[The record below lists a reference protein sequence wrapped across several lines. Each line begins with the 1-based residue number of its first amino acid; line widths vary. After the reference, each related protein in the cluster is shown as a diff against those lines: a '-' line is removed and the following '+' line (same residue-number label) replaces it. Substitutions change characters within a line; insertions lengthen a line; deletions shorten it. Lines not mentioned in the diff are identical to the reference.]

1 MFKSV
6 SNKVAFPQMEE
17 AILKFWEK
25 NATFEK
31 SLKRNEGK
39 ERYKFYDGPPFA
51 TGLPHYGH
59 LLAGTIKDIVPR
71 YQTMRGKYVER
82 RFGWDTH
89 GLPIEALAQDDLGV
103 AGAPEIKAL
112 GIDKF
117 NEHCRS
123 KVLKY
128 VNEWRKTVTRMGRW
142 VDFDHDYKTMNP
154 EFMETIWWVFKQL
167 WNQGRVYRS
176 HRIMPYSWKLSTPL
190 SNFEAGSNY
199 KDVQDPTVTVR
210 VKVVGAPVNSPLAS
224 LVSRDSHDDK
234 GQGGQEGRE
243 GHETGKPT
251 VYLLIWTTTPWT
263 LPENLM
269 ICAGASIDYVAVRD
283 VTDDKRPIY
292 VMAKARLPHI
302 FKKEEQYELVAEFKG
317 TELKG
322 TEYEPIFP
330 YFADKKA
337 EGAFRV
343 LNDDYVTTDDGVGL
357 VHIAPAYGEDDFRV
371 CQEAGMKAIVDPLDQ
386 ACAFTDQVPEY
397 KGRFCKDCDKDII
410 KRLKAEGKLVHQA
423 TIVHS
428 YPFCDRTDTPLI
440 YRAIDAWYVKVEDLH
455 ERLAKNNA
463 KVHWTPAYVG
473 EKRFGN
479 WLEEARDWNI
489 SRNRFWGSCIPVW
502 INDDDPGDM
511 ICVGSIKEL
520 EELSGE
526 TVTDLHKHFVDKI
539 VIKKDGKTYHRT
551 PEVLDCWFESGSMPY
566 AQNHYMGEGYVT
578 TDGGSGAPAPRPN
591 DVVDSFFPADFI
603 AEGLDQTRG
612 WFYTLMVLGT
622 CLFDQS
628 PYKNVIVNGLVLAED
643 GKKMSK
649 RLKNYPDPTKM
660 LDTYGADAIRLYMIY
675 SPVVKAESL
684 KFSEKGV
691 QQLMRDLLI
700 PWWNAYSF
708 FVTYANVD
716 GFHDAKVVYPESENV
731 LDKWIVSSMETLIRD
746 VTAAMDDYDLQ
757 KSVRPFVK
765 FVEDLTNW
773 YIRRSR
779 RRFWK
784 STNDGDKLCAYRTLR
799 YVLVQLAKV
808 AAPFTPF
815 IAEEIYTNLKG
826 AGDPESV
833 HLCDFPTANDAARQP
848 ALEEA
853 MAEVQ
858 AVVELGRRLR
868 ADNDL
873 KVRQPLSQIRVAG
886 ASSVSRMASGSS
898 IDELNSLIVDE
909 LNVKSVVSIADE
921 TELCDVS
928 FKANFKT
935 LGKKCGPKMKA
946 VAAAIARLSV
956 SSAPTPENA
965 VQIEGVEIAAE
976 DVLVTRAPKAGLV
989 VASEGAIVV
998 GLETALTPELIA
1010 EGLAREFVSHVQA
1023 MRKEADFEVTQ
1034 RIALAVACDAELRAA
1049 LEGHLDYVKNE
1060 TLATAV
1066 TLADGAGDIDLNGH
1080 KTSISVEK
1088 ACN

>member
-1 MFKSV
+1 MFKPV
-6 SNKVAFPQMEE
+6 SNKVDFPKMEE
-17 AILKFWEK
+17 GVLRFW
-25 NATFEK
+25 ADDGTFEK
-31 SLKRNEGK
+31 SLARNRGK
-39 ERYKFYDGPPFA
+39 ERYTFYDGPPFA

-89 GLPIEALAQDDLGV
+89 GLPIEALAQEALGV
-103 AGAPEIKAL
+103 AGAPEIKKL
-112 GIDKF
+112 GVDKF
-117 NEHCRS
+117 NEQCRS
-123 KVLKY
+123 MVLKY
-128 VNEWRKTVTRMGRW
+128 VSEWRKTVTRMGRW
-142 VDFDHDYKTMNP
+142 VDFDHDYKTMDFG
-154 EFMETIWWVFKQL
+154 FMESVWWVFKQL
-167 WNQGRVYRS
+167 WEQGRVYRS

-210 VKVVGAPVNSPLAS
+210 TRLLDS
-224 LVSRDSHDDK
+224 LGKLD
-234 GQGGQEGRE
+234 GLEG
-243 GHETGKPT
+243 TI
-251 VYLLIWTTTPWT
+251 YLLVWTTTPWT
-263 LPENLM
+263 LPENLAM
-269 ICAGASIDYVAVRD
+269 CVGADIDYVVVRD
-283 VTDDKRPIY
+283 LTDDARPMY

-302 FKKEEQYELVAEFKG
+302 FKKPEQCEVVR
-317 TELKG
+317 ELKG
-322 TEYEPIFP
+322 AEMKGWEYEPIFP
-330 YFADKKA
+330 YFADKRA

-343 LNDDYVTTDDGVGL
+343 LNDDYVTTDDGVGI

-371 CQEAGMKAIVDPLDQ
+371 CKEAGMNAFVDPLDD
-386 ACAFTDQVPEY
+386 ACAFTDAIPEY

-410 KRLKAEGKLVHQA
+410 KALKAAGKLVHQA

-440 YRAIDAWYVKVEDLH
+440 YRAIDAWYVRVEDLH

-463 KVHWTPAYVG
+463 AVHWTPDYVG

-502 INDDDPGDM
+502 VNDDDPSDM
-511 ICVGSIKEL
+511 ICVGSAKEL

-526 TVTDLHKHFVDKI
+526 KVTDLHKHFIDKI

-566 AQNHYMGEGYVT
+566 AQQHYMGEN
-578 TDGGSGAPAPRPN
+578 P
-591 DVVDSFFPADFI
+591 VDDFFPADFI

-628 PYKNVIVNGLVLAED
+628 PYRNVIVNGLVLAED

-649 RLKNYPDPTKM
+649 RLKNYPDPAKM

-675 SPVVKAESL
+675 SPVVRAENL
-684 KFSEKGV
+684 KFSENGV
-691 QQLMRDLLI
+691 KQLMRDLLI

-716 GFHDAKVVYPESENV
+716 GFNDAEVVYPESPNV
-731 LDKWIVSSMETLIRD
+731 LDKWIVSSMETLIAD
-746 VTAAMDDYDLQ
+746 VTAAMDAYDLQ
-757 KSVRPFVK
+757 RSVRPFVK

-815 IAEEIYTNLKG
+815 IAEEIYRNLKG
-826 AGDPESV
+826 ANDPESV
-833 HLCDFPTANDAARQP
+833 HLCEFPTANAAARDL
-848 ALEEA
+848 ALEKR
-853 MAEVQ
+853 MAAVQ
-858 AVVELGRRLR
+858 TVVELGRRLR

-873 KVRQPLSQIRVAG
+873 KVRQPLSAIRIAG
-886 ASSVSRMASGSS
+886 ADVKGLE
-898 IDELNSLIVDE
+898 DLIMDE
-909 LNVKSVVSIADE
+909 LNVKRVEYVADE
-921 TELCDVS
+921 TELCEVS
-928 FKANFKT
+928 YKANFKT

-946 VAAAIARLSV
+946 VAAAIAAMKGFAG
-956 SSAPTPENA
+956 SAT
-965 VQIEGVEIAAE
+965 VDGVEIAAE
-976 DVLVTRAPKAGLV
+976 DVLITRAPKAGLV
-989 VASEGAIVV
+989 VASEGATVV
-998 GLETALTPELIA
+998 ALETALTPELVA
-1010 EGLAREFVSHVQA
+1010 EGLAREFVSHVQS

-1034 RIALAVACDAELRAA
+1034 RIAVKVGCDAELRSA
-1049 LEGHLDYVKNE
+1049 LEAHLNYVKGE
-1060 TLATAV
+1060 ILALELGFEDV
-1066 TLADGAGDIDLNGH
+1066 PGAEATDLNGH
-1080 KTSISVEK
+1080 AARIAVEK
-1088 ACN
+1088 VAGGAS

>member
-17 AILKFWEK
+17 EILKVWEK
-25 NATFEK
+25 NSTFEK

-89 GLPIEALAQDDLGV
+89 GLPIEALAQDALGV
-103 AGAPEIKAL
+103 AGAPEIKQL

-117 NEHCRS
+117 NEQCRS
-123 KVLKY
+123 MVLKY
-128 VNEWRKTVTRMGRW
+128 VSEWKKTVTRMGRW

-167 WNQGRVYRS
+167 WNQKRVYKS

-210 VKVVGAPVNSPLAS
+210 TKALTGASAAMKDLLA
-224 LVSRDSHDDK
+224 K
-234 GQGGQEGRE
+234 E
-243 GHETGKPT
+243 PT

-269 ICAGASIDYVAVRD
+269 ICAGANIDYVAVRD
-283 VTDDKRPIY
+283 VTDEKKPIY

-330 YFADKKA
+330 YFADKKS
-337 EGAFRV
+337 EGAFKV

-371 CQEAGMKAIVDPLDQ
+371 CQEAGMHAIVDPLDA

-410 KRLKAEGKLVHQA
+410 KRLKTEGKLVHQA
-423 TIVHS
+423 TITHS

-502 INDDDPGDM
+502 INDADPDDM

-526 TVTDLHKHFVDKI
+526 KVTDLHKHFVDKI

-566 AQNHYMGEGYVT
+566 AQQHYMGEGDFKDY
-578 TDGGSGAPAPRPN
+578 
-591 DVVDSFFPADFI
+591 FPADFI

-684 KFSEKGV
+684 KFSENGV
-691 QQLMRDLLI
+691 KQLMRDLLI

-716 GFHDAKVVYPESENV
+716 GFHDKKVEYPKSDNV
-731 LDKWIVSSMETLIRD
+731 LDRWIVSSMETLIND

-784 STNDGDKLCAYRTLR
+784 STNDGDKLNAYRTLR

-826 AGDPESV
+826 EGDPESV
-833 HLCDFPTANDAARQP
+833 HLCDFPTANAAARDL
-848 ALEEA
+848 ALEKR
-853 MAEVQ
+853 MADVM
-858 AVVELGRRLR
+858 AAVELGRRLR

-873 KVRQPLSQIRVAG
+873 KVRQPLAALKLAG
-886 ASSVSRMASGSS
+886 GDVKGLE
-898 IDELNSLIVDE
+898 DLIEDE
-909 LNVKSVVSIADE
+909 LNVKAVEFIADE
-921 TELCDVS
+921 TELCQIS

-935 LGKKCGPKMKA
+935 LGKKCGAKMKA
-946 VAAAIARLSV
+946 VAAAIA
-956 SSAPTPENA
+956 SAKKLPTEA
-965 VQIEGVEIAAE
+965 EGVALDPE
-976 DVLVTRAPKAGLV
+976 DVIVTRSSKPGLV
-989 VASEGAIVV
+989 VASAGSIVV
-998 GLETALTPELIA
+998 GLETALTPALIA
-1010 EGLAREFVSHVQA
+1010 EGNAREFVSHVQS

-1034 RIALAVACDAELRAA
+1034 RITVSVKADAEMKAA
-1049 LEGHLDYVKNE
+1049 LEAHLDYVKNE
-1060 TLATAV
+1060 TLATEVAI
-1066 TLADGAGDIDLNGH
+1066 AEGAGEVDLNGH
-1080 KTSISVEK
+1080 KTAIEVK
-1088 ACN
+1088 ANA

>member
-1 MFKSV
+1 MFKPV
-6 SNKVAFPQMEE
+6 SNKVAFPKMEE
-17 AILKFWEK
+17 AVLEFWK
-25 NATFEK
+25 NDDTFAK
-31 SLKRNEGK
+31 SLKKNEGR

-89 GLPIEALAQDDLGV
+89 GLPIEALAQDALGV
-103 AGAPEIKAL
+103 SGAPEIKAL
-112 GIDKF
+112 GVEKF
-117 NEHCRS
+117 NEQCRS
-123 KVLKY
+123 MVLKY

-142 VDFDHDYKTMNP
+142 VDFDHDYKTMDFG
-154 EFMETIWWVFKQL
+154 FMESVWWVFKQL
-167 WNQGRVYRS
+167 WEQGRVYKS

-210 VKVVGAPVNSPLAS
+210 TKALSAESAALKDLLA
-224 LVSRDSHDDK
+224 
-234 GQGGQEGRE
+234 RE
-243 GHETGKPT
+243 PT
-251 VYLLIWTTTPWT
+251 VYLLVWTTTPWT

-269 ICAGASIDYVAVRD
+269 MCVGASIDYVAVRD
-283 VTDDKRPIY
+283 LTDDARPVYI
-292 VMAKARLPHI
+292 MAKARLSAI
-302 FKKEEQYELVAEFKG
+302 FKKPGQCETVAEFKG
-317 TELKG
+317 AEMKG
-322 TEYEPIFP
+322 MEYEPIFP
-330 YFADKKA
+330 YFADKRA

-343 LNDDYVTTDDGVGL
+343 LNDDYVTTDDGVGI

-371 CQEAGMKAIVDPLDQ
+371 CREAGVAAFVDPLDD
-386 ACAFTDQVPEY
+386 ACAFTDAIPEF

-410 KRLKAEGKLVHQA
+410 KMLKAGGKLVHQA
-423 TIVHS
+423 TITHS

-440 YRAIDAWYVKVEDLH
+440 YRAIDAWYVRVEDLH
-455 ERLAKNNA
+455 ERLAKSNSA
-463 KVHWTPAYVG
+463 VHWTPDYVG

-479 WLEEARDWNI
+479 WLGEARDWNI

-502 INDDDPGDM
+502 VNEADPEDM
-511 ICVGSIKEL
+511 ICVGSAREL

-526 TVTDLHKHFVDKI
+526 KVTDLHKHFIDKI
-539 VIKKDGKTYHRT
+539 LIKKDGKTYRRT

-566 AQNHYMGEGYVT
+566 AQQHYTGVG
-578 TDGGSGAPAPRPN
+578 P
-591 DVVDSFFPADFI
+591 VDDFFPADFI

-622 CLFDQS
+622 CLFDKS

-675 SPVVKAESL
+675 SPVVRAENL
-684 KFSEKGV
+684 KFSENGV
-691 QQLMRDLLI
+691 KQLMRDLLI

-716 GFHDAKVVYPESENV
+716 NFADAEVVHPESDNV
-731 LDKWIVSSMETLIRD
+731 LDRWIVSSMETLIAD
-746 VTAAMDDYDLQ
+746 VTAAMDAYDLQ
-757 KSVRPFVK
+757 RSVRPFVK

-815 IAEEIYTNLKG
+815 IAEEIYRNLKG
-826 AGDPESV
+826 AGDPGSV
-833 HLCDFPTANDAARQP
+833 HLCDFPTANAAARDL
-848 ALEEA
+848 ALESR
-853 MAEVQ
+853 MAAVQ
-858 AVVELGRRLR
+858 TVVELGRRLR

-873 KVRQPLSQIRVAG
+873 KVRQPLAEIRIAG
-886 ASSVSRMASGSS
+886 ADVKGLE
-898 IDELNSLIVDE
+898 DLIVDE
-909 LNVKSVVSIADE
+909 LNVKSVAHITDE

-928 FKANFKT
+928 YKANFKT
-935 LGKKCGPKMKA
+935 LGRKCGPKMKA
-946 VAAAIARLSV
+946 VASAIAAMKSFDGAATV
-956 SSAPTPENA
+956 
-965 VQIEGVEIAAE
+965 EGVEIAAE
-976 DVLVTRAPKAGLV
+976 DVVITRAPKAGLV
-989 VASEGAIVV
+989 VASEGAAVV
-998 GLETALTPELIA
+998 GLETALTPELVA
-1010 EGLAREFVSHVQA
+1010 EGLAREFVSHVQS

-1034 RIALAVACDAELRAA
+1034 RIEVTVDADADVKAA
-1049 LEGHLDYVKNE
+1049 LEAHADYVKNE
-1060 TLATAV
+1060 ILALKLGFGACEGAAV
-1066 TLADGAGDIDLNGH
+1066 DLNGH
-1080 KTSISVEK
+1080 SARITV
-1088 ACN
+1088 APVAQAGV

>member
-1 MFKSV
+1 MFKPV

-17 AILKFWEK
+17 NILKVWEA
-25 NATFEK
+25 NSTFEK

-123 KVLKY
+123 KVLRY
-128 VNEWRKTVTRMGRW
+128 VSEWRKTVTRMGRW

-167 WNQGRVYRS
+167 WNQGRVYKS

-210 VKVVGAPVNSPLAS
+210 TPVVAFGADRISDLKSQISDV
-224 LVSRDSHDDK
+224 
-234 GQGGQEGRE
+234 GGQISKLQALKDAG
-243 GHETGKPT
+243 TT
-251 VYLLIWTTTPWT
+251 IYLLIWTTTPWT

-269 ICAGASIDYVAVRD
+269 MCAGAKIDYVAVRD
-283 VTDDKRPIY
+283 VTDDKKPIY
-292 VMAKARLPHI
+292 IMAKARLPHI

-343 LNDDYVTTDDGVGL
+343 LNDDYVTTDDGVGI

-371 CQEAGMKAIVDPLDQ
+371 CQEAGMHAIVDPLDQ

-502 INDDDPGDM
+502 VNDTDPEDM

-526 TVTDLHKHFVDKI
+526 KVTDLHKHFVDKI
-539 VIKKDGKTYHRT
+539 VIQKDGKTYHRT

-566 AQNHYMGEGYVT
+566 AQQHYMGEGDFKDY
-578 TDGGSGAPAPRPN
+578 
-591 DVVDSFFPADFI
+591 FPADFI

-660 LDTYGADAIRLYMIY
+660 LNTYGADAIRLYMIY

-716 GFHDAKVVYPESENV
+716 GFNDAEVVYPESDNV
-731 LDKWIVSSMETLIRD
+731 LDKWIVSSMETLIND
-746 VTAAMDDYDLQ
+746 VAAAMDEYDLQ
-757 KSVRPFVK
+757 RSVRPFVK

-784 STNDGDKLCAYRTLR
+784 STNDGDKLNAYRTLR
-799 YVLVQLAKV
+799 YVLVQLSKV

-826 AGDPESV
+826 ASDPESV
-833 HLCDFPTANDAARQP
+833 HLCDFPTANAAARDLD
-848 ALEEA
+848 LEKR
-853 MAEVQ
+853 MADVQ
-858 AVVELGRRLR
+858 AAVELGRRLR

-873 KVRQPLSQIRVAG
+873 KVRQPLACLKLAG
-886 ASSVSRMASGSS
+886 GDVKGLE
-898 IDELNSLIVDE
+898 ELIEDE
-909 LNVKSVVSIADE
+909 LNVKKVEFIADE
-921 TELCDVS
+921 TELCDVT

-946 VAAAIARLSV
+946 VAAAIAGAKKV
-956 SSAPTPENA
+956 PFEC
-965 VQIEGVEIAAE
+965 EGFTITEE
-976 DVLVTRAPKAGLV
+976 DVIVTRTPKDDLV
-989 VASEGAIVV
+989 VASQGAIVV

-1010 EGLAREFVSHVQA
+1010 EGNAREFVSHVQS
-1023 MRKEADFEVTQ
+1023 MRKEADFEVVQ
-1034 RIALAVACDAELRAA
+1034 RIAVTVSCDAEMKAA
-1049 LEGHLDYVKNE
+1049 LEAHLDYVRNE
-1060 TLATAV
+1060 ILAVSV
-1066 TLADGAGDIDLNGH
+1066 TITEGEGEVSLNGH
-1080 KTSISVEK
+1080 KTGIVIAK
-1088 ACN
+1088 A

>member
-1 MFKSV
+1 MFKPV
-6 SNKVAFPQMEE
+6 SNKVQFPRMEE
-17 AILKFWEK
+17 DVLKYWAEAEVFK
-25 NATFEK
+25 K
-31 SLKRNEGK
+31 SLARNEGK

-89 GLPIEALAQDDLGV
+89 GLPIEALAQDALGV
-103 AGAPEIKAL
+103 SGTPEIKAL
-112 GIDKF
+112 GVDKF
-117 NEHCRS
+117 NEQCRS
-123 KVLKY
+123 MVLKY
-128 VNEWRKTVTRMGRW
+128 VSEWRKTVTRMGRW

-154 EFMETIWWVFKQL
+154 DFMETIWWVFKQL

-210 VKVVGAPVNSPLAS
+210 TKALTAESAAMKDLLA
-224 LVSRDSHDDK
+224 K
-234 GQGGQEGRE
+234 E
-243 GHETGKPT
+243 PT

-269 ICAGASIDYVAVRD
+269 MCAGAAIDYVAVRD
-283 VTDDKRPIY
+283 VTDDAKPVYI
-292 VMAKARLPHI
+292 MAKARLPHI
-302 FKKEEQYELVAEFKG
+302 FKKPEQYEVVAEFKG

-322 TEYEPIFP
+322 ASYEPIFP

-343 LNDDYVTTDDGVGL
+343 LNDDYVTTDDGVGI

-371 CQEAGMKAIVDPLDQ
+371 CKEAGMLAMVDPLD
-386 ACAFTDQVPEY
+386 ASCNFTDQVPEY
-397 KGRFCKDCDKDII
+397 AGRFCKDCDKDII

-423 TIVHS
+423 TITHS

-455 ERLAKNNA
+455 DQLVANNNG
-463 KVHWTPAYVG
+463 VHWTPAYVG
-473 EKRFGN
+473 DKRFGN
-479 WLEEARDWNI
+479 WLKDARDWNI

-502 INDDDPGDM
+502 VNDTDPEDM

-520 EELSGE
+520 EELSGVK
-526 TVTDLHKHFVDKI
+526 VTDLHKHYVDKI
-539 VIKKDGKTYHRT
+539 VITKNGKTYHRT

-566 AQNHYMGEGYVT
+566 AQQHYMGGA
-578 TDGGSGAPAPRPN
+578 DGKP
-591 DVVDSFFPADFI
+591 DLETFKDFFPADFI

-612 WFYTLMVLGT
+612 WFYTLMLLGT
-622 CLFDQS
+622 MLFGKS
-628 PYKNVIVNGLVLAED
+628 PYRNVVVNGLVLAED

-649 RLKNYPDPTKM
+649 RLKNYPDPTLM

-675 SPVVKAESL
+675 SPVVRAENL
-684 KFSEKGV
+684 KFSENGV
-691 QQLMRDLLI
+691 KQILRDLLI

-716 GFHDAKVVYPESENV
+716 GFHDEEVVVPDSPNV
-731 LDKWIVSSMETLIRD
+731 LDRWICSSMETLIAD
-746 VTAAMDDYDLQ
+746 VTAAMDEYDLQ
-757 KSVRPFVK
+757 RAVRPFVA
-765 FVEDLTNW
+765 FIEDLTNW

-784 STNDGDKLCAYRTLR
+784 SEDDADKLHAYRTLR
-799 YVLVQLAKV
+799 YVLVQLSKV

-815 IAEEIYTNLKG
+815 ISETIYRNLKG
-826 AGDPESV
+826 KDDPESV
-833 HLCDFPTANDAARQP
+833 HLCDFPTARAGARDL
-848 ALEEA
+848 ALERE
-853 MAEVQ
+853 MAAVQ
-858 AVVELGRRLR
+858 TIVKLGRQLR
-868 ADNDL
+868 VDNDL
-873 KVRQPLSQIRVAG
+873 KVRQPLAKILVAG
-886 ASSVSRMASGSS
+886 ADTRLDDL
-898 IDELNSLIVDE
+898 ILDELNIKE
-909 LNVKSVVSIADE
+909 IAYIADE
-921 TELCDVS
+921 TALCDVS
-928 FKANFKT
+928 YKANFKT

-946 VAAAIARLSV
+946 VAA
-956 SSAPTPENA
+956 
-965 VQIEGVEIAAE
+965 GIAALKAFNGSATVEGFELTDE
-976 DVLVTRAPKAGLV
+976 DVLVTRKPKAGMV
-989 VASEGAIVV
+989 VASEGAVVV
-998 GLETALTPELIA
+998 GLETALTPALIA

-1034 RIALAVACDAELRAA
+1034 RIAVTAEVDADLRAA
-1049 LEGHLDYVKNE
+1049 LTAHADYVKAE
-1060 TLATAV
+1060 TLATA
-1066 TLADGAGDIDLNGH
+1066 LSFAACPDAASCDLNGH
-1080 KTSISVEK
+1080 AAKIRVAK
-1088 ACN
+1088 A

>member
-1 MFKSV
+1 MFKAV
-6 SNKVAFPQMEE
+6 SNKVAFPKMEE
-17 AILKFWEK
+17 DILKFWAK
-25 NATFEK
+25 NSTFEK

-89 GLPIEALAQDDLGV
+89 GLPIEALAQDALGV

-112 GIDKF
+112 GVDKF
-117 NEHCRS
+117 NEQCRS
-123 KVLKY
+123 MVLKY
-128 VNEWRKTVTRMGRW
+128 VSEWRKTVTRMGRW
-142 VDFDHDYKTMNP
+142 VDFDHDYKTMQP

-167 WNQGRVYRS
+167 WNQGRVYKS

-210 VKVVGAPVNSPLAS
+210 TPVVETPN
-224 LVSRDSHDDK
+224 
-234 GQGGQEGRE
+234 GRIAE
-243 GHETGKPT
+243 LMKDGTA

-269 ICAGASIDYVAVRD
+269 MCAGANIDYVVVRD
-283 VTDDKRPIY
+283 LTDDTRPCY
-292 VMAKARLPHI
+292 VMAKERLSTL
-302 FKKEEQYELVAEFKG
+302 FKKEDQYALVAAFKG

-322 TEYEPIFP
+322 TRYEPIFP
-330 YFADKKA
+330 HYADKA
-337 EGAFRV
+337 GEGAFRV
-343 LNDDYVTTDDGVGL
+343 LNDDYVTTDDGTGI

-371 CQEAGMKAIVDPLDQ
+371 CQEAGMKVIVDPLDA
-386 ACAFTDQVPEY
+386 ACAFTDEMPEY
-397 KGRFCKDCDKDII
+397 KGRFCKDCDRDII

-423 TIVHS
+423 TITHS

-440 YRAIDAWYVKVEDLH
+440 YRAIDAWYVRVEDLH

-463 KVHWTPAYVG
+463 KVHWTPDYVG

-502 INDDDPGDM
+502 VNDADPTDM

-526 TVTDLHKHFVDKI
+526 KVTDLHKHFVDKI
-539 VIKKDGKTYHRT
+539 VIMKDGKTYHRT

-566 AQNHYMGEGYVT
+566 AQQHYMGEGDFKDY
-578 TDGGSGAPAPRPN
+578 
-591 DVVDSFFPADFI
+591 FPADFI

-649 RLKNYPDPTKM
+649 RLKNYPDPNLM

-684 KFSEKGV
+684 KFSENGV
-691 QQLMRDLLI
+691 KQLMRDLLI

-716 GFHDAKVVYPESENV
+716 RFHDKDVVYPESANV
-731 LDKWIVSSMETLIRD
+731 LDKWIISSMETLIAD
-746 VTAAMDDYDLQ
+746 VTAAMDVYDLQ

-765 FVEDLTNW
+765 FIEDLTNW

-784 STNDGDKLCAYRTLR
+784 STDDADKHAAYRTLR

-815 IAEEIYTNLKG
+815 IAEEIYTNLRG
-826 AGDPESV
+826 ESDPESV
-833 HLCDFPTANDAARQP
+833 HLCDFPTANAAARQP
-848 ALEEA
+848 ELEKR
-853 MAEVQ
+853 MADVM

-873 KVRQPLSQIRVAG
+873 KVRQPLAALKLAG
-886 ASSVSRMASGSS
+886 GDVEGLEA
-898 IDELNSLIVDE
+898 LIEEE
-909 LNVKSVVSIADE
+909 LNVKRVSFIADE
-921 TELCDVS
+921 TELCDVT

-946 VAAAIARLSV
+946 VAAAIASFRSFAGSATVEGIDLS
-956 SSAPTPENA
+956 
-965 VQIEGVEIAAE
+965 AE
-976 DVLVTRAPKAGLV
+976 DVLVTRKPKAGLV
-989 VASEGAIVV
+989 VASEGSIVV
-998 GLETALTPELIA
+998 GLETELTPELVA
-1010 EGLAREFVSHVQA
+1010 EGLAREFVSRVQT

-1034 RIALAVACDAELRAA
+1034 RIVVTVQADAETNAALAA
-1049 LEGHLDYVKNE
+1049 HLAYVKNE
-1060 TLATAV
+1060 ILATEVVFASCE
-1066 TLADGAGDIDLNGH
+1066 GAEVDLNGH
-1080 KTSISVEK
+1080 ATVVRVAKS
-1088 ACN
+1088 

>member
-1 MFKSV
+1 MFKPV

-17 AILKFWEK
+17 NILKVWEA
-25 NATFEK
+25 NSTFEK

-123 KVLKY
+123 KVLRY
-128 VNEWRKTVTRMGRW
+128 VSEWRKTVTRMGRW

-167 WNQGRVYRS
+167 WNQERVYKS

-210 VKVVGAPVNSPLAS
+210 TPVVAFGADRISDLKSQISDV
-224 LVSRDSHDDK
+224 
-234 GQGGQEGRE
+234 GGQISKLQALKDAG
-243 GHETGKPT
+243 TT
-251 VYLLIWTTTPWT
+251 IYLLIWTTTPWT

-269 ICAGASIDYVAVRD
+269 MCAGAKIDYVAVRD
-283 VTDDKRPIY
+283 VTDDKKPIY
-292 VMAKARLPHI
+292 IMAKARLPHI

-343 LNDDYVTTDDGVGL
+343 LNDDYVTTDDGVGI

-371 CQEAGMKAIVDPLDQ
+371 CQEAGMHAIVDPLDQ

-502 INDDDPGDM
+502 INDADPDDM

-526 TVTDLHKHFVDKI
+526 KVTDLHKHFVDKI
-539 VIKKDGKTYHRT
+539 VIQKDGKTYHRT

-566 AQNHYMGEGYVT
+566 AQQHYMGEGDFKDY
-578 TDGGSGAPAPRPN
+578 
-591 DVVDSFFPADFI
+591 FPADFI

-716 GFHDAKVVYPESENV
+716 GFNDAEVVYPESDNV
-731 LDKWIVSSMETLIRD
+731 LDKWIVSSMETLIND
-746 VTAAMDDYDLQ
+746 VTAAMDEYDLQ
-757 KSVRPFVK
+757 RSVRPFVK

-784 STNDGDKLCAYRTLR
+784 STNDGDKLNAYRTLR
-799 YVLVQLAKV
+799 YVLVQLSKV

-826 AGDPESV
+826 ASDPESV
-833 HLCDFPTANDAARQP
+833 HLCDFPTANAAARDLD
-848 ALEEA
+848 LEKR
-853 MAEVQ
+853 MADVQ
-858 AVVELGRRLR
+858 AAVELGRRLR

-873 KVRQPLSQIRVAG
+873 KVRQPLACLKLAG
-886 ASSVSRMASGSS
+886 GDVKGLE
-898 IDELNSLIVDE
+898 ELIEDE
-909 LNVKSVVSIADE
+909 LNVKKVEFIADE
-921 TELCDVS
+921 TELCDVT

-946 VAAAIARLSV
+946 VAAAIAGAKKV
-956 SSAPTPENA
+956 PFEC
-965 VQIEGVEIAAE
+965 EGFTITEE
-976 DVLVTRAPKAGLV
+976 DVIVTRTPKDDLV
-989 VASEGAIVV
+989 VASQGAIVV

-1010 EGLAREFVSHVQA
+1010 EGNVREFVSHVQS
-1023 MRKEADFEVTQ
+1023 MRKEADFEVVQ
-1034 RIALAVACDAELRAA
+1034 RIAVTVSCDAEMKAA
-1049 LEGHLDYVKNE
+1049 LEAHLDYVRNE
-1060 TLATAV
+1060 ILAVSV
-1066 TLADGAGDIDLNGH
+1066 TIAEGEGDVGLNGH
-1080 KTSISVEK
+1080 KTGIVIAK
-1088 ACN
+1088 A

>member
-6 SNKVAFPQMEE
+6 SNKVAFPQMEKE
-17 AILKFWEK
+17 ILAFW
-25 NATFEK
+25 ASDHTFEK

-39 ERYKFYDGPPFA
+39 ARYKFYDGPPFA

-89 GLPIEALAQDDLGV
+89 GLPIEALAQDALGV

-112 GIDKF
+112 GVDKF
-117 NEHCRS
+117 NEQCRS
-123 KVLKY
+123 MVLRY
-128 VNEWRKTVTRMGRW
+128 VSEWKKTVTRMGRW

-167 WNQGRVYRS
+167 WNQGRVYKS

-210 VKVVGAPVNSPLAS
+210 TKARAAESAVMKELLA
-224 LVSRDSHDDK
+224 K
-234 GQGGQEGRE
+234 E
-243 GHETGKPT
+243 PT

-269 ICAGASIDYVAVRD
+269 MCAGAKIDYVAVRD
-283 VTDDKRPIY
+283 VTDAARPIY
-292 VMAKARLPHI
+292 IMAKARLSTL
-302 FKKEEQYELVAEFKG
+302 FKKPEQYELVAEFKG

-322 TEYEPIFP
+322 TSYEPIFP
-330 YFADKKA
+330 YYADKAA

-343 LNDDYVTTDDGVGL
+343 LNDDYVTTDDGVGI

-371 CQEAGMKAIVDPLDQ
+371 CQEAGMKVIVDPLDS
-386 ACAFTDQVPEY
+386 ACAFTDEVPEY

-428 YPFCDRTDTPLI
+428 YPFCDRTDTPLV

-455 ERLAKNNA
+455 ERLAKNNRA
-463 KVHWTPAYVG
+463 VHWTPDYVG

-502 INDDDPGDM
+502 INDADPNDM
-511 ICVGSIKEL
+511 ICVGSIAEL
-520 EELSGE
+520 EALSGE
-526 TVTDLHKHFVDKI
+526 KVTDLHKHYVDKI
-539 VIKKDGKTYHRT
+539 VIHRDGKTYHRT

-566 AQNHYMGEGYVT
+566 AQQHYMGGAEGKPDRANFKDY
-578 TDGGSGAPAPRPN
+578 
-591 DVVDSFFPADFI
+591 FPADFI

-622 CLFDQS
+622 CLFDES
-628 PYKNVIVNGLVLAED
+628 PYRNVIVNGLVLAED

-649 RLKNYPDPTKM
+649 RLKNYPDPNLM

-684 KFSEKGV
+684 KFSENGV
-691 QQLMRDLLI
+691 KQLMRDLLI

-716 GFHDAKVVYPESENV
+716 GFADAEVVYPESANV
-731 LDKWIVSSMETLIRD
+731 LDKWIVSSMETLIAD
-746 VTAAMDDYDLQ
+746 VTAAMDAYDLQ

-784 STNDGDKLCAYRTLR
+784 STNDGDKLSAYRTLR

-815 IAEEIYTNLKG
+815 IAEEIFRNLRG
-826 AGDPESV
+826 ASDPESV
-833 HLCDFPTANDAARQP
+833 HLCDFPTANAAARDL
-848 ALEEA
+848 ALERR
-853 MAEVQ
+853 MADVQ

-873 KVRQPLSQIRVAG
+873 KVRQPLAALKVAG
-886 ASSVSRMASGSS
+886 GDVKGLE
-898 IDELNSLIVDE
+898 DLIEDE
-909 LNVKSVVSIADE
+909 LNVKRVDFIADE
-921 TELCDVS
+921 TELCDVTY
-928 FKANFKT
+928 KANFKT

-946 VAAAIARLSV
+946 VAAAIAAFKSFNG
-956 SSAPTPENA
+956 SAE
-965 VQIEGVEIAAE
+965 VEGVSLTSE

-989 VASEGAIVV
+989 VASSGAVVV
-998 GLETALTPELIA
+998 GLETALTPALVA
-1010 EGLAREFVSHVQA
+1010 EGLARECVSHVQA

-1034 RIALAVACDAELRAA
+1034 RIALTVKADAELAAA
-1049 LEGHLDYVKNE
+1049 LTAYLDYVKAE
-1060 TLATAV
+1060 TLAVEVRFDAALTGETV
-1066 TLADGAGDIDLNGH
+1066 SLNGH
-1080 KTSISVEK
+1080 DTVLAVKPVSV
-1088 ACN
+1088 

>member
-1 MFKSV
+1 MFKPV
-6 SNKVAFPQMEE
+6 SNKVAFPKMEE
-17 AILKFWEK
+17 GILAFWEK
-25 NATFEK
+25 NGTFAK

-89 GLPIEALAQDDLGV
+89 GLPIEALAQDALGV

-112 GIDKF
+112 GVDKF
-117 NEHCRS
+117 NEQCRS
-123 KVLKY
+123 MVLKY
-128 VNEWRKTVTRMGRW
+128 VSEWKKTVTRMGRW

-167 WNQGRVYRS
+167 WNQGRVYKS

-210 VKVVGAPVNSPLAS
+210 VRALSVKSEELRVKS
-224 LVSRDSHDDK
+224 
-234 GQGGQEGRE
+234 EGS
-243 GHETGKPT
+243 T

-269 ICAGASIDYVAVRD
+269 ICAGAMIDYVAVRD
-283 VTDDKRPIY
+283 LTDEARPIY
-292 VMAKARLPHI
+292 VMAKARLEHI
-302 FKKEEQYELVAEFKG
+302 FKKEEQYEVVWEGKG
-317 TELKG
+317 SELKD

-330 YFADKKA
+330 YFADRKA

-371 CQEAGMKAIVDPLDQ
+371 CQEAGMKAIVDPLDS

-397 KGRFCKDCDKDII
+397 QGRFCKDCDKDII
-410 KRLKAEGKLVHQA
+410 RRLKAEGKLVHQS

-428 YPFCDRTDTPLI
+428 YPFCDRTDTPLV

-463 KVHWTPAYVG
+463 KVHWTPSYVG

-502 INDDDPGDM
+502 INDEDPADM
-511 ICVGSIKEL
+511 ICVGSIREL

-526 TVTDLHKHFVDKI
+526 KVTDLHKHFVDKI
-539 VIKKDGKTYHRT
+539 VIRKDGKTYHRT

-566 AQNHYMGEGYVT
+566 AQQHYMGT
-578 TDGGSGAPAPRPN
+578 TDGDSGVPAPLP
-591 DVVDSFFPADFI
+591 VDDEVSKFFPADFI

-628 PYKNVIVNGLVLAED
+628 PYRNVIVNGLVLAED

-716 GFHDAKVVYPESENV
+716 GFDDAEVVYPKSENV
-731 LDKWIVSSMETLIRD
+731 LDRWIVSSMETLIND

-784 STNDGDKLCAYRTLR
+784 STNDGDKLAAYRTLR
-799 YVLVQLAKV
+799 YVLVQLSKV

-833 HLCDFPTANDAARQP
+833 HLCDFPTANAAARDL
-848 ALEEA
+848 ALEAA
-853 MAEVQ
+853 MGEVQ
-858 AVVELGRRLR
+858 TVVELGRRLR

-873 KVRQPLSQIRVAG
+873 KVRQPLSQIRVSG
-886 ASSVSRMASGSS
+886 VSSDASASRVS
-898 IDELNSLIVDE
+898 ELKALITDE
-909 LNVKSVVSIADE
+909 LNVKAVEFIADE
-921 TELCDVS
+921 TELCQIS

-935 LGKKCGPKMKA
+935 LGPKCGPKMKA
-946 VAAAIARLSV
+946 VAAAIA
-956 SSAPTPENA
+956 AAKTMPTE
-965 VQIEGVEIAAE
+965 VEGVALDAA
-976 DVLVTRAPKAGLV
+976 DVIVTRASKPGLV
-989 VASEGAIVV
+989 VANAGKIVV
-998 GLETALTPELIA
+998 GLETSLTPELVA
-1010 EGLAREFVSHVQA
+1010 EGNAREFVSHVQS

-1034 RIALAVACDAELRAA
+1034 RIALMVETDAEMQAA
-1049 LEGHLDYVKNE
+1049 LAAHREYVCIE
-1060 TLATAV
+1060 TLATALEFGV
-1066 TLADGAGDIDLNGH
+1066 ADGAEMDLNGH
-1080 KTSISVEK
+1080 AAKIKIKKTER
-1088 ACN
+1088 

>member
-6 SNKVAFPQMEE
+6 SNKVAFPEMEE
-17 AILKFWEK
+17 KVLAFWKE
-25 NATFEK
+25 NSTFEK
-31 SLKRNEGK
+31 SLKKNEGK
-39 ERYKFYDGPPFA
+39 EQYKFYDGPPFA

-59 LLAGTIKDIVPR
+59 LLAGIIKDIVPR

-89 GLPIEALAQDDLGV
+89 GLPIEALAQDALGV

-112 GIDKF
+112 GVDKF
-117 NEHCRS
+117 NEQCRS
-123 KVLKY
+123 MVLKY
-128 VNEWRKTVTRMGRW
+128 VDEWEKTVTRMGRW
-142 VDFDHDYKTMNP
+142 VDFRNDYKTMNP

-167 WNQGRVYRS
+167 WNQGRVYKS

-199 KDVQDPTVTVR
+199 KDVQDPTVTCRVR
-210 VKVVGAPVNSPLAS
+210 A
-224 LVSRDSHDDK
+224 VSIACEELKAKS
-234 GQGGQEGRE
+234 EGS
-243 GHETGKPT
+243 T
-251 VYLLIWTTTPWT
+251 VYFLIWTTTPWT
-263 LPENLM
+263 LPANLM
-269 ICAGASIDYVAVRD
+269 ICAGADIDYVAVRD
-283 VTDDKRPIY
+283 LTDAEKPVY
-292 VMAKARLPHI
+292 VMAKARLAHI

-317 TELKG
+317 SELKG
-322 TEYEPIFP
+322 SEYEPLFP

-343 LNDDYVTTDDGVGL
+343 TNDDYVTTDDGVGL

-371 CQEAGMKAIVDPLDQ
+371 CKEAGVTAFVDPLDD
-386 ACAFTDQVPEY
+386 ACAFTDALPEY

-410 KRLKAEGKLVHQA
+410 KRLKAEGKLVYQA

-455 ERLAKNNA
+455 ERLVKNNEG
-463 KVHWTPAYVG
+463 VHWTPEYVG

-479 WLEEARDWNI
+479 WLMDARDWNI

-502 INDDDPGDM
+502 INDDDPEDM
-511 ICVGSIKEL
+511 ICVGSIREL

-526 TVTDLHKHFVDKI
+526 KVTDLHKHYVDKI
-539 VIKKDGKTYHRT
+539 VIRKDGKTYHRT

-566 AQNHYMGEGYVT
+566 AQQHYMGECENVRMSECSN
-578 TDGGSGAPAPRPN
+578 GGAQADSN
-591 DVVDSFFPADFI
+591 IQTFKHSNIDSFFPADFI

-622 CLFDQS
+622 CLFGKS
-628 PYKNVIVNGLVLAED
+628 PYRNVIVNGLILAED

-649 RLKNYPDPTKM
+649 RLKNYPDPNLM
-660 LDTYGADAIRLYMIY
+660 LNTYGADAIRLYMIY

-684 KFSEKGV
+684 KFSENGV
-691 QQLMRDLLI
+691 KQLMRDLLI

-716 GFHDAKVVYPESENV
+716 GFHDREVTFPESENV
-731 LDKWIVSSMETLIRD
+731 LDKWIVSSMETLIAD
-746 VTAAMDDYDLQ
+746 VSAAMDNYDLQ

-765 FVEDLTNW
+765 FIEDLTNW

-784 STNDGDKLCAYRTLR
+784 STNDGDKLSAYRTLR
-799 YVLVQLAKV
+799 YVLVQLSKV

-815 IAEEIYTNLKG
+815 IAEEIYSNLKG
-826 AGDPESV
+826 ESDPESV
-833 HLCDFPTANDAARQP
+833 HLCDFPTANAAARD
-848 ALEEA
+848 LELERR
-853 MAEVQ
+853 MADVQ
-858 AVVELGRRLR
+858 AAVELGRRLR

-873 KVRQPLSQIRVAG
+873 KVRQPLSALKLSGGDVAG
-886 ASSVSRMASGSS
+886 L
-898 IDELNSLIVDE
+898 ESLIEDE
-909 LNVKSVVSIADE
+909 LNVKKVGFVADE
-921 TELCDVS
+921 TELCDITY
-928 FKANFKT
+928 KANFKT

-946 VAAAIARLSV
+946 VAAAIAAAKGV
-956 SSAPTPENA
+956 PFEC
-965 VQIEGVEIAAE
+965 EGFEITAD
-976 DVLVTRAPKAGLV
+976 DVLVTRSPKAGLV

-998 GLETALTPELIA
+998 GLETALTPELVA
-1010 EGLAREFVSHVQA
+1010 EGLAREFVSHVQS

-1034 RIALAVACDAELRAA
+1034 RIVLTVETDAEMAAA
-1049 LEGHLDYVKNE
+1049 LETHIDYVKNE
-1060 TLATAV
+1060 TLTTRFSFAAN
-1066 TLADGAGDIDLNGH
+1066 DCAGIELNGH
-1080 KTSISVEK
+1080 SAKIKIERAS
-1088 ACN
+1088 

>member
-17 AILKFWEK
+17 GILKVWEEK
-25 NATFEK
+25 GTFEK
-31 SLKRNEGK
+31 SLKKNEGK

-89 GLPIEALAQDDLGV
+89 GLPIEALAQDALGV

-117 NEHCRS
+117 NEQCRS
-123 KVLKY
+123 MVLKY
-128 VNEWRKTVTRMGRW
+128 VSEWRKTVTRMGRW
-142 VDFDHDYKTMNP
+142 VDFDHDYKTMQP

-167 WNQGRVYRS
+167 WNQGRVYKS

-190 SNFEAGSNY
+190 SNFEAGNNY

-210 VKVVGAPVNSPLAS
+210 TKALTATSEVVKELLA
-224 LVSRDSHDDK
+224 K
-234 GQGGQEGRE
+234 E
-243 GHETGKPT
+243 PT
-251 VYLLIWTTTPWT
+251 VYLLVWTTTPWT

-269 ICAGASIDYVAVRD
+269 MCAGAKIDYVAVRD
-283 VTDDKRPIY
+283 VTDEAKPVY
-292 VMAKARLPHI
+292 VMAKARLTAI
-302 FKKEEQYELVAEFKG
+302 FKKEDQYEIVAEFKG

-322 TEYEPIFP
+322 ATYEPIFP
-330 YFADKKA
+330 YFADKA
-337 EGAFRV
+337 QEGAFRV
-343 LNDDYVTTDDGVGL
+343 TNDDYVTTDDGVGI

-371 CQEAGMKAIVDPLDQ
+371 CKEAGMTAFVDPLDD
-386 ACAFTDQVPEY
+386 ACAFTDAIPEY

-410 KRLKAEGKLVHQA
+410 KQLKGMGKLVHQA

-428 YPFCDRTDTPLI
+428 YPYCDRTDTPLI
-440 YRAIDAWYVKVEDLH
+440 YRAIDAWYVRVEDLH
-455 ERLAKNNA
+455 ERLAKNNS
-463 KVHWTPAYVG
+463 KVHWTPDYVG

-502 INDDDPGDM
+502 INDADPEDM
-511 ICVGSIKEL
+511 ICVGSVKEL

-526 TVTDLHKHFVDKI
+526 KVTDLHKHFIDKI
-539 VIKKDGKTYHRT
+539 VITKDGKTYHRT

-566 AQNHYMGEGYVT
+566 AQQHYMGEG
-578 TDGGSGAPAPRPN
+578 DASK
-591 DVVDSFFPADFI
+591 FFPADFI

-622 CLFDQS
+622 CLFDET

-649 RLKNYPDPTKM
+649 RLKNYPDPNLM
-660 LDTYGADAIRLYMIY
+660 LNTYGADAIRLYMIY

-684 KFSEKGV
+684 KFSENGV
-691 QQLMRDLLI
+691 KQLMRDLLI

-716 GFHDAKVVYPESENV
+716 GFHDKEVVQPNSENV
-731 LDKWIVSSMETLIRD
+731 LDKWIISSMETLIND
-746 VTAAMDDYDLQ
+746 VTAAMDVYDLQ

-784 STNDGDKLCAYRTLR
+784 STNDGDKLSAYRTLR
-799 YVLVQLAKV
+799 YVLVQLSKV

-826 AGDPESV
+826 ESDPESV
-833 HLCDFPTANDAARQP
+833 HLCDFPTANGAARD
-848 ALEEA
+848 LELERR
-853 MAEVQ
+853 MADVMT
-858 AVVELGRRLR
+858 AVELGRRLR

-873 KVRQPLSQIRVAG
+873 KVRQPLAALKLAG
-886 ASSVSRMASGSS
+886 GDVKGLE
-898 IDELNSLIVDE
+898 ELIEDE
-909 LNVKSVVSIADE
+909 LNVKKVEFIADE
-921 TELCDVS
+921 TELCNIS

-935 LGKKCGPKMKA
+935 LGKKCGPKMKL
-946 VAAAIARLSV
+946 VAA
-956 SSAPTPENA
+956 
-965 VQIEGVEIAAE
+965 GIAASKTMPTEVEGIALDPE
-976 DVLVTRAPKAGLV
+976 DVIVTRSSKEGLV
-989 VASEGAIVV
+989 VANAGSIVV
-998 GLETALTPELIA
+998 GLETALTPELIQ
-1010 EGLAREFVSHVQA
+1010 EGNAREFVSNVQS

-1034 RIALAVACDAELRAA
+1034 RITIAVEADAEMKAS
-1049 LEGHLDYVKNE
+1049 LEAHLDYVKNE
-1060 TLATAV
+1060 TLATEVVFA
-1066 TLADGAGDIDLNGH
+1066 ANDAEAIDLNGH
-1080 KTSISVEK
+1080 STKIKVQK
-1088 ACN
+1088 NA

>member
-6 SNKVAFPQMEE
+6 SNKIAFPKMEE
-17 AILKFWEK
+17 EILAYWEK
-25 NATFEK
+25 DGTFKK
-31 SLKRNEGK
+31 SLAKNEGK
-39 ERYKFYDGPPFA
+39 SQYRFYDGPPFA

-59 LLAGTIKDIVPR
+59 LLAGIIKDIVPR

-89 GLPIEALAQDDLGV
+89 GLPIEALAQEALGV

-112 GIDKF
+112 GVDKF
-117 NEHCRS
+117 NEQCRS
-123 KVLKY
+123 MVLKY
-128 VNEWRKTVTRMGRW
+128 VNEWEKTVTRMGRW
-142 VDFDHDYKTMNP
+142 VDFKNDYKTMNP

-167 WNQGRVYRS
+167 WNQGRVYKS

-190 SNFEAGSNY
+190 SNFEAGNNY

-210 VKVVGAPVNSPLAS
+210 TKALAATSETMKS
-224 LVSRDSHDDK
+224 LLAAEK
-234 GQGGQEGRE
+234 
-243 GHETGKPT
+243 T
-251 VYLLIWTTTPWT
+251 VYLLVWTTTPWT

-269 ICAGASIDYVAVRD
+269 ICAGAAIDYVAVRD
-283 VTDDKRPIY
+283 LTDEAKSVYI
-292 VMAKARLPHI
+292 MAKARLEHI
-302 FKKEEQYELVAEFKG
+302 FKKEGDREIVAEFKG
-317 TELKG
+317 SELKG
-322 TEYEPIFP
+322 VEYEPIFP

-343 LNDDYVTTDDGVGL
+343 TNDDYVTTDDGVGL

-371 CQEAGMKAIVDPLDQ
+371 CKEAGMTAFVDPLDD
-386 ACAFTDQVPEY
+386 ACAFTDAIPEL
-397 KGRFCKDCDKDII
+397 KGRFCKDCDKDLI
-410 KRLKAEGKLVHQA
+410 KWLKAEGKLVHQA

-440 YRAIDAWYVKVEDLH
+440 YRAIDAWYVRVEDLH

-463 KVHWTPAYVG
+463 PVHWTPDYVG

-502 INDDDPGDM
+502 INDEDPEDM

-520 EELSGE
+520 EEFSGE
-526 TVTDLHKHFVDKI
+526 KVTDLHKHFVDKI

-566 AQNHYMGEGYVT
+566 AQQHYMGEEGRGNGEEGRGKSI
-578 TDGGSGAPAPRPN
+578 DE
-591 DVVDSFFPADFI
+591 FFPADFI

-622 CLFDQS
+622 CLFDKS
-628 PYKNVIVNGLVLAED
+628 PYKNVIVNGLILAED

-649 RLKNYPDPTKM
+649 RLKNYPDPNLM
-660 LDTYGADAIRLYMIY
+660 LNTYGADAIRLYMIY

-684 KFSEKGV
+684 KFSENGV
-691 QQLMRDLLI
+691 KQLMRDLLI

-716 GFHDAKVVYPESENV
+716 GFHDEEVAFPESENV
-731 LDKWIVSSMETLIRD
+731 LDRWIVSSMETLIAE
-746 VTAAMDDYDLQ
+746 VTDAMDNYDLQ

-784 STNDGDKLCAYRTLR
+784 STNDGDKLSAYRTLR
-799 YVLVQLAKV
+799 YVLVQLSKV

-815 IAEEIYTNLKG
+815 IAEEIYRNLKG
-826 AGDPESV
+826 KSDPDSV
-833 HLCDFPTANDAARQP
+833 HLCDFPTANAAARDLD
-848 ALEEA
+848 LERR
-853 MAEVQ
+853 MADVQ
-858 AVVELGRRLR
+858 AAVELGRRLR

-873 KVRQPLSQIRVAG
+873 KVRQPLSALKLAGGDVAG
-886 ASSVSRMASGSS
+886 L
-898 IDELNSLIVDE
+898 ESLIEDE
-909 LNVKSVVSIADE
+909 LNVKKVEFVADE
-921 TELCDVS
+921 TELCNVS
-928 FKANFKT
+928 YKANFKT

-946 VAAAIARLSV
+946 VAAAIASMGNGELG
-956 SSAPTPENA
+956 TGNDWTKE
-965 VQIEGVEIAAE
+965 IEGVAITAD
-976 DVLVTRAPKAGLV
+976 DVLVTRSPKEGLV
-989 VASEGAIVV
+989 VASEGAVVV
-998 GLETALTPELIA
+998 GLETALTPELVA
-1010 EGLAREFVSHVQA
+1010 EGLAREFVSHVQS

-1034 RIALAVACDAELRAA
+1034 RIALTIETDDEMRSA
-1049 LEGHLDYVKNE
+1049 LEVHAQYVKGE
-1060 TLATAV
+1060 TLALSLEFASCDAPEV
-1066 TLADGAGDIDLNGH
+1066 SLNSH
-1080 KTSISVEK
+1080 ATKIKINK
-1088 ACN
+1088 A

>member
-1 MFKSV
+1 MFKAV
-6 SNKVAFPQMEE
+6 SNKVAFPRMEE
-17 AILKFWEK
+17 EVLAFWEK
-25 NATFEK
+25 DGTFKK
-31 SLKRNEGK
+31 SLEKNEGG

-59 LLAGTIKDIVPR
+59 LLAGVIKDIVPR

-89 GLPIEALAQDDLGV
+89 GLPIEALAQEALGV
-103 AGAPEIKAL
+103 AGAPEIKKL
-112 GIDKF
+112 GVDKF
-117 NEHCRS
+117 NEQCRS
-123 KVLKY
+123 MVLKY
-128 VNEWRKTVTRMGRW
+128 VGEWRKTVTRMGRW
-142 VDFDHDYKTMNP
+142 VDFDNDYKTMDAG
-154 EFMETIWWVFKQL
+154 FMESVWWVFKQL
-167 WNQGRVYRS
+167 WNQGRVYKS

-210 VKVVGAPVNSPLAS
+210 VKALDGLENIVGLAGS
-224 LVSRDSHDDK
+224 
-234 GQGGQEGRE
+234 
-243 GHETGKPT
+243 T

-269 ICAGASIDYVAVRD
+269 ICAGADIDYVAVRD
-283 VTDDKRPIY
+283 LTDEARPVYI
-292 VMAKARLPHI
+292 MAKARLSTI
-302 FKKEEQYELVAEFKG
+302 FKKEEQYEVVAEFKG
-317 TELKG
+317 SALKG
-322 TEYEPIFP
+322 VSYEPIFP
-330 YFADKKA
+330 YFADKKV

-343 LNDDYVTTDDGVGL
+343 LNDDYVTTDDGTGL

-371 CQEAGMKAIVDPLDQ
+371 CRAAGMNAFADPLDD
-386 ACAFTDQVPEY
+386 ACAFTDALPEY
-397 KGRFCKDCDKDII
+397 AGRFCKDCDKDII

-440 YRAIDAWYVKVEDLH
+440 YRAIDAWYVRVEDLH
-455 ERLAKNNA
+455 ERLAANNA
-463 KVHWTPAYVG
+463 KVHWTPDYVG

-502 INDDDPGDM
+502 VNDEDPDDM
-511 ICVGSIKEL
+511 ICVGSANEL

-526 TVTDLHKHFVDKI
+526 KVTDLHKHFIDKI

-566 AQNHYMGEGYVT
+566 AQQHYMGEG
-578 TDGGSGAPAPRPN
+578 DASK
-591 DVVDSFFPADFI
+591 FFPADFI

-628 PYKNVIVNGLVLAED
+628 PYRNVIVNGLVLAED

-649 RLKNYPDPTKM
+649 RLRNYPDPTKM
-660 LDTYGADAIRLYMIY
+660 LDTYGADAVRLYMIY
-675 SPVVKAESL
+675 SPVVRAENL
-684 KFSEKGV
+684 KFSENGV
-691 QQLMRDLLI
+691 KQLMRDLLI

-716 GFHDAKVVYPESENV
+716 KFDDAEVVYPESDNV
-731 LDKWIVSSMETLIRD
+731 LDRWIVSSMETLIAD
-746 VTAAMDDYDLQ
+746 VTAAMDAYDLQ
-757 KSVRPFVK
+757 RSVRPFVR
-765 FVEDLTNW
+765 FIEDLTNW

-815 IAEEIYTNLKG
+815 IAEEIYRNLKG
-826 AGDPESV
+826 KSDPDSV
-833 HLCDFPTANDAARQP
+833 HLCDFPTANAAARDLV
-848 ALEEA
+848 LERR
-853 MAEVQ
+853 MAAVQ
-858 AVVELGRRLR
+858 TVVELGRRLR

-873 KVRQPLSQIRVAG
+873 KVRQPLSALRLAGADVAG
-886 ASSVSRMASGSS
+886 LE
-898 IDELNSLIVDE
+898 DLIEDE
-909 LNVKSVVSIADE
+909 LNVKAVQFVADE

-928 FKANFKT
+928 YKANFKT

-946 VAAAIARLSV
+946 VAAAIAAMNGFDGV
-956 SSAPTPENA
+956 AT
-965 VQIEGVEIAAE
+965 IEGIEVSPE
-976 DVLVTRAPKAGLV
+976 DVIVTRTPKAGLV
-989 VASEGAIVV
+989 VASEGEVVV
-998 GLETALTPELIA
+998 GLETALTPALVA
-1010 EGLAREFVSHVQA
+1010 EGIAREFVSHVQA

-1034 RIALAVACDAELRAA
+1034 RIVVKVDADAEANAA
-1049 LEGHLDYVKNE
+1049 LEAYSDYVKNE
-1060 TLATAV
+1060 TLAVEFVFCEVA
-1066 TLADGAGDIDLNGH
+1066 AEPIDLNGH
-1080 KTSISVEK
+1080 KAKVSVTPV
-1088 ACN
+1088 

>member
-1 MFKSV
+1 MFKPV
-6 SNKVAFPQMEE
+6 SNKVDFPKMEE
-17 AILKFWEK
+17 GVLRFW
-25 NATFEK
+25 ADDGTFEK
-31 SLKRNEGK
+31 SLARNRGK
-39 ERYKFYDGPPFA
+39 ERYTFYDGPPFA

-89 GLPIEALAQDDLGV
+89 GLPIEALAQEALGV
-103 AGAPEIKAL
+103 AGAPEIKKL
-112 GIDKF
+112 GVDKF
-117 NEHCRS
+117 NEQCRS
-123 KVLKY
+123 MVLKY
-128 VNEWRKTVTRMGRW
+128 VSEWRKTVTRMGRW
-142 VDFDHDYKTMNP
+142 VDFDHDYKTMDFG
-154 EFMETIWWVFKQL
+154 FMESVWWVFKQL
-167 WNQGRVYRS
+167 WEQGRVYRS

-210 VKVVGAPVNSPLAS
+210 TRLLDS
-224 LVSRDSHDDK
+224 LGKLD
-234 GQGGQEGRE
+234 GLEG
-243 GHETGKPT
+243 TI
-251 VYLLIWTTTPWT
+251 YLLVWTTTPWT
-263 LPENLM
+263 LPENLAM
-269 ICAGASIDYVAVRD
+269 CVGADIDYVVVRD
-283 VTDDKRPIY
+283 LTDDSRPMY

-302 FKKEEQYELVAEFKG
+302 FKKPEQCEVVR
-317 TELKG
+317 ELKG
-322 TEYEPIFP
+322 AEMKGWEYEPIFP
-330 YFADKKA
+330 YFADKRA

-343 LNDDYVTTDDGVGL
+343 LNDDYVTTDDGVGI

-371 CQEAGMKAIVDPLDQ
+371 CKEAGMNAFVDPLDD
-386 ACAFTDQVPEY
+386 ACAFTDAIPEY
-397 KGRFCKDCDKDII
+397 NGRFCKDCDKDII
-410 KRLKAEGKLVHQA
+410 KSLKAAGKLVHQA

-440 YRAIDAWYVKVEDLH
+440 YRAIDAWYVRVEDLH

-463 KVHWTPAYVG
+463 TVHWTPDYVG

-502 INDDDPGDM
+502 VNDDDPSDM
-511 ICVGSIKEL
+511 ICVGSAKEL

-526 TVTDLHKHFVDKI
+526 KVTDLHKHFIDKI

-566 AQNHYMGEGYVT
+566 AQQHYMGEN
-578 TDGGSGAPAPRPN
+578 P
-591 DVVDSFFPADFI
+591 VDEFFPADFI

-622 CLFDQS
+622 CLFDKS
-628 PYKNVIVNGLVLAED
+628 PYRNVIVNGLVLAED

-649 RLKNYPDPTKM
+649 RLKNYPDPAKM

-675 SPVVKAESL
+675 SPVVRAENL
-684 KFSEKGV
+684 KFSENGV
-691 QQLMRDLLI
+691 KQLMRDLLI

-716 GFHDAKVVYPESENV
+716 GFNDAEVVYPESPNV
-731 LDKWIVSSMETLIRD
+731 LDKWIVSSMETLIAD
-746 VTAAMDDYDLQ
+746 VTAAMDAYDMQ
-757 KSVRPFVK
+757 RSVRPFVK

-784 STNDGDKLCAYRTLR
+784 SQNDGDKLCAYRTLR

-815 IAEEIYTNLKG
+815 IAEEIYRNLKG
-826 AGDPESV
+826 ANDPESV
-833 HLCDFPTANDAARQP
+833 HLCEFPTANAAARDL
-848 ALEEA
+848 ALEKR
-853 MAEVQ
+853 MAAVQ
-858 AVVELGRRLR
+858 TVVELGRRLR

-873 KVRQPLSQIRVAG
+873 KVRQPLSAIRIAG
-886 ASSVSRMASGSS
+886 ADVKGLE
-898 IDELNSLIVDE
+898 DLIMDE
-909 LNVKSVVSIADE
+909 LNVKRVEYVADE
-921 TELCDVS
+921 TELCEVS
-928 FKANFKT
+928 YKANFKT

-946 VAAAIARLSV
+946 VAAAIAAMKGFAG
-956 SSAPTPENA
+956 SAT
-965 VQIEGVEIAAE
+965 VEGVEIAAD
-976 DVLVTRAPKAGLV
+976 DVLITRAPKAGLV
-989 VASEGAIVV
+989 VASEGATVV
-998 GLETALTPELIA
+998 ALETVLTPELVA
-1010 EGLAREFVSHVQA
+1010 EGLAREFVSHVQS

-1034 RIALAVACDAELRAA
+1034 RIAVKVGCDAELRSA
-1049 LEGHLDYVKNE
+1049 LEAHLNYVKGE
-1060 TLATAV
+1060 ILALELGFEDV
-1066 TLADGAGDIDLNGH
+1066 PGAEATDLNGH
-1080 KTSISVEK
+1080 AARIAVEK
-1088 ACN
+1088 VAGGAS